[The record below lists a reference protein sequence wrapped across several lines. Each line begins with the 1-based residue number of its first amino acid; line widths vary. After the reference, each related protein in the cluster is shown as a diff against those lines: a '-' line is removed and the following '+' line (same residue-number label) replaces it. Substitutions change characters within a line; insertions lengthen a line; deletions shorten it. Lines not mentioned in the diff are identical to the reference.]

1 MRVPKPN
8 QWNTDRIDA
17 IVLPALE
24 RLLHDG
30 ELDSLSIESE
40 QSNLRMLWARIS
52 VRGEQ
57 IQILVSDD
65 DVAESLDQAKQ
76 RFFDELQSEISESS
90 FAWGQLRE

>member
-1 MRVPKPN
+1 MRVPEPN

-24 RLLHDG
+24 RLLYDG

-40 QSNLRMLWARIS
+40 QSNLRMLWAKIS

-57 IQILVSDD
+57 IQILVSDA

-76 RFFDELQSEISESS
+76 RFFDELQSEVSESA

>member
-1 MRVPKPN
+1 MRVPEPN

-24 RLLHDG
+24 RLLYDG

-40 QSNLRMLWARIS
+40 QSNLRMLWAKIS

-57 IQILVSDD
+57 IQILVSDA

-76 RFFDELQSEISESS
+76 RFFNELQSEVSESA